1 MKYTNYHSSKPT
13 SRIDSINSLLKKEI
27 SRIIM
32 TQVKDPR
39 LSNWVSVTDVKTS
52 KDLQKSTVYISI
64 MEEKASTQK
73 TLKALRSAS
82 KFIEAILHKDLSL
95 KRIPKIDFKLD
106 NSLEQAETISKL
118 IDSHKP

>member
-13 SRIDSINSLLKKEI
+13 NRIDSINSLLKKEI

-73 TLKALRSAS
+73 TLRALKSAS
-82 KFIEAILHKDLSL
+82 KFIETILHKELSYYL
-95 KRIPKIDFKLD
+95 
-106 NSLEQAETISKL
+106 SK
-118 IDSHKP
+118 